1 MKVDD
6 GVFIEEYL
14 KNALESLITFDLDL
28 EIDRKVEE
36 FRNQLIDRRDQY
48 IVEIMK
54 QIRILHSQ
62 NIKDNSMDYKIIFEN
77 ITKSENE
84 VENGNQNR

>member
-14 KNALESLITFDLDL
+14 KKALESLITFDLDL

-48 IVEIMK
+48 IAEIMK

-77 ITKSENE
+77 VTKRESE